1 VLTPDQ
7 CRRVRELFEAIVDR
21 ESADAQAWLA
31 REAADDAA
39 VQKEVQ
45 SLLYNHSKAGDFLN
59 APVADSV
66 PDLLGDE
73 PLQAGARVGSYTI
86 VRELGRGGMGRVYLA
101 RDQRLGR
108 TVALKALA
116 PHLIRN
122 AAHRERLRREARAA
136 AALTHPGIC
145 TVYAL
150 EEVDGDLYI
159 ATEFVDGRTMREEI
173 ASGERPSSEKVLRTA
188 RELASA
194 LASAHERGIVHRD
207 LKPDNVM
214 RTRDGR
220 LKILDFGL
228 ARIEDAASRV
238 SGIADAV
245 TAPPFRTQP
254 DVMIGT
260 PAYMAP
266 EQINGETPDVRADV
280 FAFGVLMYEYACGV
294 HPFDGS
300 SALAVVARV
309 LDSDAR
315 PIASRC
321 PDLPAGLAEVIGRCL
336 RKRRDER
343 FASAAAIVEALAD
356 ADHAVRPG
364 NHVVWWRVHQFVV
377 SALYVAA
384 AVLAWLIK
392 AWWIETPVTVAV
404 FIALGAGATI
414 GAVLRGHLVFTEWN
428 NRAGLARERCRTRRA
443 TLLLDLLLAAI
454 LALDALMVSPLRAL
468 WAVFALSL
476 GLGIALAGIVLEP
489 ATTAAAFGDEE
500 GG

>member
-1 VLTPDQ
+1 
-7 CRRVRELFEAIVDR
+7 
-21 ESADAQAWLA
+21 
-31 REAADDAA
+31 
-39 VQKEVQ
+39 
-45 SLLYNHSKAGDFLN
+45 
-59 APVADSV
+59 
-66 PDLLGDE
+66 
-73 PLQAGARVGSYTI
+73 
-86 VRELGRGGMGRVYLA
+86 MYLA

-136 AALTHPGIC
+136 AGLTHPGIC

-150 EEVDGDLYI
+150 EEVDDDLYI

-173 ASGERPSSEKVLRTA
+173 ASGERPSSGNVLRTA

-207 LKPDNVM
+207 LKPDNLM
-214 RTRDGR
+214 QTRDGR
-220 LKILDFGL
+220 WKILDFGL
-228 ARIEDAASRV
+228 ARIEDPAPPV
-238 SGIADAV
+238 TGIAA

-254 DVMIGT
+254 GVMIGT

-266 EQINGETPDVRADV
+266 EQINGEEPDVRADV

-321 PDLPAGLAEVIGRCL
+321 PDFPVRLAEVIGRCL
-336 RKRRDER
+336 RKRRDDR

-356 ADHAVRPG
+356 ADESAAPG
-364 NHVVWWRVHQFVV
+364 EHVGWWRVHQLIV

-384 AVLAWLIK
+384 ALLAWLIK
-392 AWWIETPVTVAV
+392 AWWIETPLTVAI

-428 NRAGLARERCRTRRA
+428 NRAYLTRERRRTRRA
-443 TLLLDLLLAAI
+443 TLLLDLLFAAV

-476 GLGIALAGIVLEP
+476 GLGIALARLVLEP